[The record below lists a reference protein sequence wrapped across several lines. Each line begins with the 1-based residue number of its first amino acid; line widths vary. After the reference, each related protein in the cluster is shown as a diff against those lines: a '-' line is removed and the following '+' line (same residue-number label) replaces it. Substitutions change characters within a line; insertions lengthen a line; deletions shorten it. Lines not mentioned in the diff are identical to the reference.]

1 MHKVDTLQG
10 QIVSALKSV
19 GAQVQSLA
27 SVGSG
32 CPDLLVAFRG
42 TWYLLE
48 VKDPRRGKITEA
60 QISWHA
66 KFSSHAPIS
75 VVTSIEEALSAIG
88 AIGGNDD
95 QNEQA

>member
-10 QIVSALKSV
+10 LVVSALKSA

-48 VKDPRRGKITEA
+48 VKDPKHGKITEA
-60 QISWHA
+60 QAVWHM
-66 KFSSHAPIS
+66 KFSSQAPIY
-75 VVTSIEEALSAIG
+75 VVTSVEEALSVIG
-88 AIGGNDD
+88 AM
-95 QNEQA
+95 E

>member
-10 QIVSALKSV
+10 LVVSALKSA

-42 TWYLLE
+42 AWYLLE
-48 VKDPRRGKITEA
+48 VKDPKHGKITEA
-60 QISWHA
+60 QAAWHI
-66 KFSSHAPIS
+66 KFSSQAPIY
-75 VVTSIEEALSAIG
+75 VVTSVEEALSAIG
-88 AIGGNDD
+88 AV
-95 QNEQA
+95 E